1 MSIEMLVDATLSAIA
16 SAATNNVW
24 LAARDR
30 LARVFRPSNPSEESA
45 QLDVL
50 FDKLL
55 HTNPADSGR
64 HKELVEA
71 YVQDR
76 LRQHP
81 EREWAWMI
89 PVAIEEVRQIIF
101 EIESPKIHLD
111 APQATVNIPDR
122 PPSHKAPAHAAPATR
137 HEGAPAWIPESPP
150 SSVATARLWDMPTEL
165 AAKRLA
171 LMPSA
176 EKLLSNM
183 DCRLAANLLAAMAP
197 PRPAEILVRIA
208 PDRGAP
214 ILKEMDTGTAA
225 QRITEIADR
234 DLDIAA
240 HLLYLMKESA
250 AKLLGVMGQPYP
262 AELLGRMAP
271 DPAAQ
276 ILSTMPFERV
286 AARLA
291 EMKPEFAA
299 SVLAKMDKASAT
311 GLLAHYAPRHAAELL
326 ALMAP
331 PEGADL
337 LARMD
342 VGWAYDRLTEM
353 SADQALQL
361 LVALRPP
368 RTLISVIDRQLAVTL
383 LSEAVQTLARSAE
396 DQTLLKS
403 AYAEAARIRMEAQTQ
418 AQQILEEAKDVLEE
432 TATREPTPT
441 PASDLAERI
450 LDRLNQRKYQTMTK
464 LADSLGAS
472 EEMINVELE
481 RLMADDKVTVSWH
494 RGGVARYSATAE
506 EAN

>member
-30 LARVFRPSNPSEESA
+30 LALVFRPSNPNEESA
-45 QLDVL
+45 QLDTL

-55 HTNPADSGR
+55 YANPADQGR
-64 HKELVEA
+64 HKELVQA

-101 EIESPKIHLD
+101 ETESAKVHAATPHT
-111 APQATVNIPDR
+111 TVNIHDHYPGN
-122 PPSHKAPAHAAPATR
+122 KAPEHIAPATPY
-137 HEGAPAWIPESPP
+137 EGAATRIPESPP
-150 SSVATARLWDMPTEL
+150 FNAATARLWDMPTES

-176 EKLLSNM
+176 EKLLASM
-183 DCRLAANLLAAMAP
+183 DCRLAANLLAAMEP
-197 PRPAEILVRIA
+197 PRPAEILIRIT
-208 PDRGAP
+208 PDRGAA

-240 HLLYLMKESA
+240 HLLYMMTESA
-250 AKLLGVMGQPYP
+250 AKLLDVMGQPYP

-286 AARLA
+286 AVRLA
-291 EMKPEFAA
+291 EMRPELAA
-299 SVLAKMDKASAT
+299 SVLARMDRASAT
-311 GLLAHYAPRHAAELL
+311 GLLAHYAPKQAAELL

-331 PEGADL
+331 PDSAEL

-342 VGWAYDRLTEM
+342 VGWAYDRLAEM
-353 SADQALQL
+353 SADQALKL

-383 LSEAVQTLARSAE
+383 LSEAVLTLARSAE
-396 DQTLLKS
+396 DQILLKS
-403 AYAEAARIRMEAQTQ
+403 AYAEAARIRMEAETQ
-418 AQQILEEAKDVLEE
+418 AQQILTEAKDVLAEE
-432 TATREPTPT
+432 EAAGRT
-441 PASDLAERI
+441 PAPLSDPTLAEGI
-450 LDRLNQRKYQTMTK
+450 LDRLSRRKYQTTTK
-464 LADSLGAS
+464 LADSLGVPV
-472 EEMINVELE
+472 EVINEELE
-481 RLMADDKVTVSWH
+481 RLMADDKVTVSYH
-494 RGGVARYSATAE
+494 RGGVARYSTPD
-506 EAN
+506 